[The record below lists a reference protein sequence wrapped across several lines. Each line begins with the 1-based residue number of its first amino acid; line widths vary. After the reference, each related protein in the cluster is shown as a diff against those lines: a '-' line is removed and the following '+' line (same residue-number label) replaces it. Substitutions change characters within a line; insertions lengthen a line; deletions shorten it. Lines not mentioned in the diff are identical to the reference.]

1 MDEEIAIIDSNT
13 RKEKIKNFFITHKK
27 KLIISFSVLILI
39 LFSYFIYD
47 DLQKKNKEELASRYN
62 LSTTSF
68 ISGNKINIKEE
79 LILIVK
85 EKDQTYSPLALYFLI
100 DNNIVNKKILINELF
115 DILIDE
121 TGLEKEIR
129 NLIIYKKGLFNPDF
143 STENELI
150 KILNPIIN
158 SESVW
163 KSHALNLLAE
173 YFYFKDEKQKAKE
186 FFEQILILENGNN
199 TLKLEAQKRLN
210 RDLSD

>member
-129 NLIIYKKGLFNPDF
+129 NLII
-143 STENELI
+143 
-150 KILNPIIN
+150 
-158 SESVW
+158 
-163 KSHALNLLAE
+163 
-173 YFYFKDEKQKAKE
+173 
-186 FFEQILILENGNN
+186 
-199 TLKLEAQKRLN
+199 
-210 RDLSD
+210 